1 MMNRTEQDSNRLQ
14 RLQQNNKS
22 TTNWT
27 NLMSQGKQV
36 VMTPEAQEDPISQ
49 GKQVVMTPEAQ
60 EDPISQGKQV
70 VMTPEAQEDP
80 ISQGKQ
86 VVMTIAK

>member
-1 MMNRTEQDSNRLQ
+1 
-14 RLQQNNKS
+14 
-22 TTNWT
+22 
-27 NLMSQGKQV
+27 
-36 VMTPEAQEDPISQ
+36 
-49 GKQVVMTPEAQ
+49 MTPEAQ